1 MAKAKKDLKD
11 LERRLLAER
20 DDLRRQ
26 FSDLERQSLGVAQ
39 SESTGEVSLDDD
51 FADSGTATFERERDF
66 SLAANIK
73 DILDKVEH
81 AIDRIHDGS
90 YGTCEVCGKP
100 IEPARLKALPYAS
113 LCITCKKREE
123 GHR

>member
-1 MAKAKKDLKD
+1 MAKAKKDLSE
-11 LERRLLAER
+11 LEGKLLAER
-20 DDLRRQ
+20 DDLRKQ
-26 FSDLERQSLGVAQ
+26 MSDLERQTGVGQ
-39 SESTGEVSLDDD
+39 SESTGEVSLDEG

-81 AIDRIHDGS
+81 AIDKIHDGS
-90 YGTCEVCGKP
+90 YGTCEVCGKS
-100 IEPARLKALPYAS
+100 IEAARMKALPYAS

-123 GHR
+123 GRR

>member
-1 MAKAKKDLKD
+1 MAKAKKDLSE
-11 LERRLLAER
+11 LEAKLATER

-26 FSDLERQSLGVAQ
+26 LADLERQTLGIAQ

-51 FADSGTATFERERDF
+51 FADSGSATFERERDF

-73 DILDKVEH
+73 DLLDKVEH
-81 AIDRIHDGS
+81 AIEMVHDGS
-90 YGTCEVCGKP
+90 YGVCEVCGKP
-100 IEPARLKALPYAS
+100 IEAARMKALPYAN

-123 GHR
+123 GRR